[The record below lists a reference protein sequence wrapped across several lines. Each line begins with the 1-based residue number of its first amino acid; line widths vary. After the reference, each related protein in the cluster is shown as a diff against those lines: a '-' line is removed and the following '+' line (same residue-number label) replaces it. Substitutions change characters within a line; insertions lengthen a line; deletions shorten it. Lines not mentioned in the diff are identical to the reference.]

1 MRTLPYFLIL
11 LLLSCQPSANK
22 KQFSSHLESDL
33 KTDEHQN
40 FRELLPEP
48 DVLERLQFQLEDID
62 SAKAHNLLLA
72 ETVQL
77 APKKIELNESAS
89 LTLAASCSL
98 WKDQHGAIVIIEETL
113 TNDKN
118 DLLIVYQHYFDK
130 KKKTFA
136 FSRTTAFNK
145 ELFKKELTQE
155 KITEFYDAD
164 FNRVHR
170 KYALTDNNH
179 HPIKKSDCLLYY
191 DFPFEVYGD
200 CEDYLLK
207 IKEGFKQVVIN

>member
-1 MRTLPYFLIL
+1 MRTLPTLLIL
-11 LLLSCQPSANK
+11 FLLSCQPKANK
-22 KQFSSHLESDL
+22 KQFSSNLELDL
-33 KTDEHQN
+33 KSDAHHN
-40 FRELLPEP
+40 SRDFLPEP

-62 SAKAHNLLLA
+62 NAKAHNLLLA

-98 WKDQHGAIVIIEETL
+98 WKDQHGAMVMIEETL
-113 TNDKN
+113 ATDKN
-118 DLLIVYQHYFDK
+118 DLLIVYRHYFDK

-136 FSRTTAFNK
+136 FVRTTAFNK

-164 FNRVHR
+164 FNHVQR
-170 KYALTDNNH
+170 KYALTDTNN

-191 DFPFEVYGD
+191 DFPFEVHGEL
-200 CEDYLLK
+200 EDYLLK
-207 IKEGFKQVVIN
+207 LKEE